1 MAKTK
6 YRFNRRSLKYEKLK
20 VTLKDRIVKF
30 LSIIA
35 TGMVFSA
42 IVMLITYN
50 FFESPSEKILK
61 RENEQY
67 KLQYKILNGRINQIS
82 KVLSDIQ
89 NRDDNIYRVIFE
101 ADPIPKTVREAGYGG
116 VDRYAKLE
124 GYDNSQIITETTKK
138 IDKIARQLYI
148 QSNSFDRVFKMAKS
162 KAEML
167 SCIPAIQPVSKN
179 HSRLASGFGM
189 RMHPIYKTLRMHTGV
204 DFAAPRG
211 TPIYATGKGVVIKV
225 KYSGGYGKEIVIDHG
240 YGYKTVYAHLSK
252 YNVRRGQKVK
262 RGQII
267 GYVGSTGLSIGS
279 HVHYEVRKNDKPI
292 NPVHFFFKDLT
303 PAEYEKVI
311 EISSKVNQALS

>member
-6 YRFNRRSLKYEKLK
+6 YRFNTRSLKYEKVK
-20 VTLKDRIVKF
+20 KTLKDRTVKI
-30 LSIIA
+30 LSIVA
-35 TGMVFSA
+35 AGMVFSA
-42 IVMLITYN
+42 IVMLIAFN

-67 KLQYKILNGRINQIS
+67 KLQYKILNDKIGQMS
-82 KVLSDIQ
+82 KVLADIQ

-116 VDRYAKLE
+116 TDKYAKLE
-124 GYDNSQIITETTKK
+124 GYDNSQIITEITQKV
-138 IDKIARQLYI
+138 DKIARQLYI
-148 QSNSFDRVFKMAKS
+148 QSKSFDHVFKMAKN
-162 KAEML
+162 KVEML
-167 SCIPAIQPVSKN
+167 SCIPAIQPVSKK

-189 RMHPIYKTLRMHTGV
+189 RMHPIYKTLKMHTGV
-204 DFAAPRG
+204 DFAAPRR
-211 TPIYATGKGVVIKV
+211 TPIYATGDGVVIKV
-225 KYSGGYGKEIVIDHG
+225 KYSSGYGNEIVIDHG

-252 YNVRRGQKVK
+252 FNVKRGQKVK
-262 RGQII
+262 RGQTI

-311 EISSKVNQALS
+311 ELSSKVNQALS